1 MLSDQEKLIKNSD
14 SDNIELINYVIGKYR
29 QKKNYIPV
37 DNVSITIKTEE
48 TTCKLIRLNDEQFN
62 LLYENHLAI
71 SADYG
76 HLMSLDADKD
86 VIYSSLSRIYVA
98 LKEIFGE
105 SGNYYDDWKC
115 SFSFPFLIY
124 FQKENEEFGYL
135 MNIYNVRSSIEFNIA
150 KLMSAGDDTANRNA
164 LREPFAEFPREEMN
178 YFINYF
184 IGYLTG
190 RFEGISK
197 RYDEFFFLAVR
208 SNHILFG
215 YKEGHYFDEQYKSEE
230 DFYAAIQELEKYSKS
245 I

>member
-1 MLSDQEKLIKNSD
+1 MIKRD
-14 SDNIELINYVIGKYR
+14 SDNTELINYVIGKYR
-29 QKKNYIPV
+29 QKKNYTPV
-37 DNVSITIKTEE
+37 DNVSITIKTKENVY
-48 TTCKLIRLNDEQFN
+48 KLIRLNDEQFG
-62 LLYENHLAI
+62 LLYENRLAI

-86 VIYSSLSRIYVA
+86 VIYSSLSRMYVA

-135 MNIYNVRSSIEFNIA
+135 MNIYNVRSSIEFNPA
-150 KLMSAGDDTANRNA
+150 KLISAGDDTANRNA
-164 LREPFAEFPREEMN
+164 LHEPFAEFPREEMN

-190 RFEGISK
+190 RFEWISK
-197 RYDEFFFLAVR
+197 RYNEFFFLAVM
-208 SNHILFG
+208 SNNILFG
-215 YKEGHYFDEQYKSEE
+215 YKDGHYFDTHYEDEQ
-230 DFYAAIQELEKYSKS
+230 DFDAAIQELEEHSKS